1 MLIAFHRYIPY
12 FVKNWGKFTAFFIV
26 LVWTVLV
33 IFPYAFGGQL
43 KAFSLPGLSMPGTN
57 FTFPS
62 AIIIISY
69 LNSVKILKYIKFK
82 YKFKLIKGQAWFL
95 QYKPAL
101 FTPNLEND

>member
-1 MLIAFHRYIPY
+1 
-12 FVKNWGKFTAFFIV
+12 
-26 LVWTVLV
+26 
-33 IFPYAFGGQL
+33 
-43 KAFSLPGLSMPGTN
+43 MPGTN

-62 AIIIISY
+62 AIIISY

-101 FTPNLEND
+101 FTPNLESY